1 MPKIVELTD
10 YKTPALTVDFFMEKY
25 NISRGKALSFM
36 KNTPE
41 LCAYFIGKTLYVEK
55 EDYQRFLN
63 LARETGGTQ
72 MPFVF

>member
-1 MPKIVELTD
+1 MAKNIEINDFHAPS
-10 YKTPALTVDFFMEKY
+10 LTVDFFMEKY

-41 LCAYFIGKTLYVEK
+41 LCAYFIGKTLYVEN

-72 MPFVF
+72 MPFVS

>member
-1 MPKIVELTD
+1 MAKNIEINDFHAPS
-10 YKTPALTVDFFMEKY
+10 LTVDFFMEKY